1 MMASIRRLFAFI
13 LRTASILAIIW
24 LLFLAAQIVSKR
36 YAWSFFHRFLGR
48 PF

>member
-1 MMASIRRLFAFI
+1 MASIRRVFALI

-36 YAWSFFHRFLGR
+36 YAWAFLHQFLGR